1 MKFSQLR
8 VWCALVAIAIP
19 VVVWAASPATT
30 SKEEVPAKTV
40 DLFAA
45 MESGEVEAVLFFKDS
60 TEGMMTV
67 KNNTGKPLTIKLPDA
82 FAGVPILAQ
91 RRGGGGAGGVGG
103 AGGMGGGRQGM

>member
-1 MKFSQLR
+1 MTFSQFR
-8 VWCALVAIAIP
+8 VGCALVAIAIP

-30 SKEEVPAKTV
+30 SKEEAPTKTV

-45 MESGEVEAVLFFKDS
+45 MEAGEVEAVLYFKDS

-91 RRGGGGAGGVGG
+91 RGRGGGGGA
-103 AGGMGGGRQGM
+103 AGGMGGRGG